1 MKSTST
7 NEAEAL
13 RGAISRHEAQLEHA
27 LEDLVAAAEA
37 RASVGHYVARYPWQF
52 LLGGVLVGAW
62 LGRRGSATQRR
73 THERSKR

>member
-13 RGAISRHEAQLEHA
+13 RAAIGRREAQLDHA

-37 RASVGHYVARYPWQF
+37 RASLGHYVARYPWQF
-52 LLGGVLVGAW
+52 LLGAVVVGAW
-62 LGRRGSATQRR
+62 LGRRR
-73 THERSKR
+73 